1 MSQKI
6 LLVRFE
12 NETEKA
18 DAKLTEASITGP
30 IFKGYLK
37 KGYVPIGRMTGF
49 NMTFS
54 QFMREE
60 EDYFRQNPFLQI
72 YVKQKIKVMKPK
84 VKLTGTDGNVFAL
97 IGKCQVALKKANM
110 EKEAKEMANK
120 CREANSYDE
129 AIRIMMEY
137 VDVSQLWQGSVI
149 IFISTKNKSYEIYV
163 IQQTQH

>member
-60 EDYFRQNPFLQI
+60 EDYFRQNPFL
-72 YVKQKIKVMKPK
+72 
-84 VKLTGTDGNVFAL
+84 
-97 IGKCQVALKKANM
+97 
-110 EKEAKEMANK
+110 
-120 CREANSYDE
+120 
-129 AIRIMMEY
+129 
-137 VDVSQLWQGSVI
+137 
-149 IFISTKNKSYEIYV
+149 
-163 IQQTQH
+163 